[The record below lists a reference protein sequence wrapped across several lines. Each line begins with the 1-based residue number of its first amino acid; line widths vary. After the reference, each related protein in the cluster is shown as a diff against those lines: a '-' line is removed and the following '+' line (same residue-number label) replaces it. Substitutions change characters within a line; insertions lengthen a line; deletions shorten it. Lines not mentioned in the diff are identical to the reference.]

1 MKYKLENLFY
11 MVMKKAYHYRKKNKH
26 FDGLAF
32 WQPIKNALSD
42 YDNLSAH
49 SWKKINPNLTKRIMK
64 LPEYY
69 IDGYGNQN
77 MIELNHFLI
86 QQVRIPLQ
94 EKPSLRKIIQIAL
107 NIGQFNGV
115 VPDNFMI
122 KNKNL
127 NKLTTYISKEDI
139 INISND
145 IPDIL
150 IDKIE
155 KLLK

>member
-1 MKYKLENLFY
+1 MKYKLEHLFY
-11 MVMKKAYHYRKKNKH
+11 MVMEKAYRYRKKNKH

-32 WQPIKNALSD
+32 WQPIKNELSD
-42 YDNLSAH
+42 YDNVSAK
-49 SWKKINPNLTKRIMK
+49 SWKKVNPVLIKKIMD

-69 IDGYGNQN
+69 IDGYGNKN

-94 EKPSLRKIIQIAL
+94 EKPSLRKIIQVAL

-115 VPDNFMI
+115 VSDNFVI

-139 INISND
+139 VNMSD
-145 IPDIL
+145 SIPDDL
-150 IDKIE
+150 IDKIK
-155 KLLK
+155 KLL